1 MRTPRRADVTV
12 TNFLAACADGA
23 APTVIGLL
31 RHDATL
37 VHYRVNTV
45 ILQDALRKRGYG
57 VGSTGLML
65 AAERGHLATVR
76 ALLEHGAN
84 PNWSP
89 SRGDTDPTRSV
100 KHPLIHACMNGHW
113 RCMSELLNKGANP
126 NAVSDMGTPLE
137 LLAYRHDII
146 KPKTNVDKAYAA
158 LQDAGAE
165 TKMTSEGKWTPS
177 DRTTIREHLKSMHA
191 TYVARNARSARERP
205 GRRPTARPGRALGV
219 GTSRRR
225 KRRRASR
232 PTSRRVANGGVRT
245 HAS

>member
-1 MRTPRRADVTV
+1 MCIMRTPKRADVTV

-23 APTVIGLL
+23 APTVIRLL
-31 RHDATL
+31 RHDADKL

-84 PNWSP
+84 PNWAP

-113 RCMSELLNKGANP
+113 RCMRELLNEGANP

-158 LQDAGAE
+158 LQDAGAK
-165 TKMTSEGKWTPS
+165 TKKTSEGKWTPS
-177 DRTTIREHLKSMHA
+177 DRKTIREHLKSMHA
-191 TYVARNARSARERP
+191 TYVARNARERP
-205 GRRPTARPGRALGV
+205 GQGRPLG
-219 GTSRRR
+219 GGGGMSRRR
-225 KRRRASR
+225 NRCRACR
-232 PTSRRVANGGVRT
+232 LTTRRVANGVRT
-245 HAS
+245 LAS